1 MFKESAI
8 ANLIFFPAVIA
19 VALIAAILVP
29 GAMKNPKGYTAAAV
43 ALYAVGFLFFVLAK
57 MHNIRKGHLVSFGS
71 SRMSTPWK
79 WAYRFGYTLMGLGLL
94 LTMVLGVIGQFKRSN
109 M

>member
-1 MFKESAI
+1 MLKESAI
-8 ANLIFFPAVIA
+8 ANLIFLPSVIA
-19 VALIAAILVP
+19 VALLAGILTT
-29 GAMKNPKGYTAAAV
+29 GAMNNPKGYTVAAV
-43 ALYAVGFLFFVLAK
+43 ALYCVGLILFLGAK
-57 MHNIRKGHLVSFGS
+57 MQNIRKGHLFSIGC